1 MQYKDNNQLLNF
13 QNYDCKCQQMIN
25 ELLTQTLLV
34 AGDAN
39 FTNVLTVKLMT
50 AKNPED
56 ERNPQVHLYL
66 DPGKLEVPFLYQN

>member
-1 MQYKDNNQLLNF
+1 
-13 QNYDCKCQQMIN
+13 MIN
-25 ELLTQTLLV
+25 ELLIQTLLV

-56 ERNPQVHLYL
+56 ERNPQIHLYL